1 MRNLQERIES
11 DPIGRAVIT
20 GVIVFILGTLLAS
33 NLPASGLQ
41 DFFNDLVQPV
51 RNGVG
56 LDQAWGVFA
65 PDPRSTV
72 YDFEARITY
81 DDGTT
86 ATWRFPNGDPI
97 LSPYRDYHWQK
108 FSEQV
113 RLDDR
118 EPLWRPFAEWLARI
132 HDRPGRHPTE
142 VTLVRKWFDLNP
154 PGTEP
159 SRGPWNSYEYLSLPI
174 DRRVLAAGTR

>member
-20 GVIVFILGTLLAS
+20 GLIIFVLGTLLAS

-41 DFFNDLVQPV
+41 NFMANLVRPV

-72 YDFEARITY
+72 YDLEGRITY
-81 DDGTT
+81 DDGHTDI
-86 ATWRFPNGDPI
+86 WHWPQGDPI
-97 LSPYRDYHWQK
+97 VSAYREYHWQK
-108 FSEQV
+108 FAEQV
-113 RLDDR
+113 RLDDQSG
-118 EPLWRPFAEWLARI
+118 LWRPFAIWLARA
-132 HDRPGRHPTE
+132 HDRTGRHPVS
-142 VTLVRKWFDLNP
+142 VTLVRRWYDLNP
-154 PGTEP
+154 PGTKP
-159 SRGPWNSYEYLSLPI
+159 HRGPWNRYEYFSLDVGPTI
-174 DRRVLAAGTR
+174 LAEGR